1 MMSNMPT
8 IFNFKDREVRVVM
21 VNNEPWFVA
30 KDVAAALDM
39 ARSTLSEAV
48 NGKKRKRED
57 GSEYIS
63 GGLDDDEKGFV
74 SVETLGG
81 VQQMLAVSESGLYAL
96 IHYSDK
102 LEAKAF
108 QRWVRKTV
116 IPSIRKTGQY
126 TASQNVVPLSK
137 EQALVTVLRTTADL
151 MEGQEELRQG
161 QQQLEIKLAEVD
173 RKVEE
178 QITLNS
184 HEQRKAQK
192 EIAKRVYELAEQVAF
207 KQLGFDGTEEIVP
220 DLEKERRK
228 LFSEI
233 HRAIKDCFA
242 VPSYRDVRRSEFNQL
257 LLFIQAWRPRLVA

>member
-30 KDVAAALDM
+30 KDVCEVLEIKNHRDAT
-39 ARSTLSEAV
+39 ARLKNSMKRAVGVTDAIGRVQETTVINEAGVYKITFASTKPEA
-48 NGKKRKRED
+48 
-57 GSEYIS
+57 
-63 GGLDDDEKGFV
+63 EKF
-74 SVETLGG
+74 TDW
-81 VQQMLAVSESGLYAL
+81 LAE
-96 IHYSDK
+96 
-102 LEAKAF
+102 E
-108 QRWVRKTV
+108 V
-116 IPSIRKTGQY
+116 IPSIRKTGSYSVQ
-126 TASQNVVPLSK
+126 SNNVVPLS
-137 EQALVTVLRTTADL
+137 EERALITVLRTTADL
-151 MEGQEELRQG
+151 LEGQEELWQG
-161 QQQLEIKLAEVD
+161 QQQLEMKLAEVD

-184 HEQRKAQK
+184 HEQRKVQK
-192 EIAKRVYELAEQVAF
+192 EIAKRVYELAEQIAF
-207 KQLGFDGTEEIVP
+207 KQLCFDGTEEIVP

-257 LLFIQAWRPRLVA
+257 LLFIQVWRPRLVA

>member
-30 KDVAAALDM
+30 KDVCEVLEIKNHRDAT
-39 ARSTLSEAV
+39 ARLKNSMKRAVGVTDAIGRVQETTVINEAGVYKITFASTKPEA
-48 NGKKRKRED
+48 
-57 GSEYIS
+57 
-63 GGLDDDEKGFV
+63 EKF
-74 SVETLGG
+74 TDW
-81 VQQMLAVSESGLYAL
+81 LAE
-96 IHYSDK
+96 
-102 LEAKAF
+102 E
-108 QRWVRKTV
+108 V
-116 IPSIRKTGQY
+116 IPSIRKTGSYSVQ
-126 TASQNVVPLSK
+126 SNNVVPLS
-137 EQALVTVLRTTADL
+137 EERALITVLRTTADL
-151 MEGQEELRQG
+151 LEGQEELWQG
-161 QQQLEIKLAEVD
+161 QQQLEMKLAEVD

-184 HEQRKAQK
+184 HEQRKVQK
-192 EIAKRVYELAEQVAF
+192 EIAKRVYELAEQIAF
-207 KQLGFDGTEEIVP
+207 KQLCFDGTEEIVP

-257 LLFIQAWRPRLVA
+257 VLFIQAWRPRLVA